1 MSLFRVLRKK
11 AQGLPMETIVIIV
24 LVVLVLAA
32 VGYIFFVYTTG
43 GQAGFSQANTTASA
57 GMGNFTTTTK
67 PWG

>member
-1 MSLFRVLRKK
+1 MKRK

-43 GQAGFSQANTTASA
+43 GTAGLSAANATAQEGINTTF
-57 GMGNFTTTTK
+57 NTTGK
-67 PWG
+67 PWSP